1 MIVFKSYEDLV
12 LNAFFSCN
20 VSDCELE
27 AEKLYAKEKSIVD
40 VCLKHYKEL
49 TDKDYK

>member
-1 MIVFKSYEDLV
+1 MIVFKSYENLI

-20 VSDCELE
+20 VSDCEFE
-27 AEKLYAKEKSIVD
+27 AEKLYATETSIFD
-40 VCLKHYKEL
+40 VCLKHHKEL